1 MTRQLTNCLRQ
12 LKNTDKC
19 LVSPLKVID
28 SAIKNEKLCEQSF
41 KPDQKESQIA
51 KQIKDI
57 TTQTQLPFL
66 KNYSL
71 HWDTMPVLSGVVVD
85 TDSPQFEFKEFEPKY
100 QPTLDFNNYHAN
112 DIQSFNQ
119 GDVVWAEDM
128 PSNPSESD
136 P

>member
-1 MTRQLTNCLRQ
+1 M
-12 LKNTDKC
+12 
-19 LVSPLKVID
+19 
-28 SAIKNEKLCEQSF
+28 
-41 KPDQKESQIA
+41 
-51 KQIKDI
+51 
-57 TTQTQLPFL
+57 
-66 KNYSL
+66 
-71 HWDTMPVLSGVVVD
+71 SGVVVD